1 MKTSKFFRFT
11 IAGDELD
18 VAKLKEIIPLDCD
31 IYYKD
36 TPIEKNLGDKKIFI
50 YQDTNR
56 WVYSNEAF
64 DFSKPETFLTKNLL
78 RVKKHL
84 SILRKIIPNY
94 ECRIDLIIYSGD
106 KTDICLSL
114 KQMKIL
120 NDLGVNFYVSF
131 C

>member
-11 IAGDELD
+11 IAGDELN
-18 VAKLKEIIPLDCD
+18 VAELKETIPLDCD
-31 IYYKD
+31 IYYKGIS
-36 TPIEKNLGDKKIFI
+36 IEKKIGDKKIFI
-50 YQDTNR
+50 AQDTNR
-56 WVYSNEAF
+56 WVYSNNAV

-78 RVKKHL
+78 ILKKL
-84 SILRKIIPNY
+84 LPIFRTIIPNY

-106 KTDICLSL
+106 KTDICLSI

-120 NDLGVNFYVSF
+120 NDLGVKLYVSF